1 MELFKA
7 FKDWSDQ
14 NDGQIEIFT
23 SAGKMTAI
31 NRLCESMNPVDFSGH
46 FNTNFKTWLE
56 RFIISQGEKFW
67 YWKTDRYIF

>member
-7 FKDWSDQ
+7 FKEWSDQ
-14 NDGQIEIFT
+14 NDGQIKIFT

-31 NRLCESMNPVDFSGH
+31 NRLKPGA
-46 FNTNFKTWLE
+46 TNFETWLE